1 MRRCAVLL
9 VLFLTLAGA
18 VISVAAQESATITL
32 LFRDMEMHVGQ
43 AFDVRIIDETSGR
56 EIDRMSVPQIPGAT
70 FDLEIAVPVGGTYL
84 IDFFADVNGNG
95 RYDAPPVD
103 HAWRLRL
110 ADVEESQTLSF
121 THTLEFTDIAWPPL
135 IDGRIEEG
143 EYLHS
148 LTESATGIILYWQN
162 DSTTLH
168 IGLASPGTG
177 WVAIGLEPQQRM
189 LGANIIIAAVAADGL
204 VIEDHYGSGQTSHRE
219 DAAST
224 IIDAAGVEENG
235 TTTVEFAIPLS
246 GGGNNADLEPGQ
258 LLSIILA
265 YHRTSD
271 SLTSRHSRR
280 ASVEIE
286 LDG

>member
-1 MRRCAVLL
+1 MRRCAVVVVLL
-9 VLFLTLAGA
+9 LTLAG
-18 VISVAAQESATITL
+18 VIISVAAEESATITL

-43 AFDVRIIDETSGR
+43 TFAVRIIDETSGM
-56 EIDRMSVPQIPGAT
+56 EIDRMAVPQIPAAE
-70 FDLEIAVPVGGTYL
+70 FDLEIAVPIGGTYS

-110 ADVEESQTLSF
+110 ADVEESQTLPF

-135 IDGRIEEG
+135 IDGRIEEA

-148 LTESATGIILYWQN
+148 LTESETGIVLYWQN
-162 DSTTLH
+162 DSTTLYV
-168 IGLASPGTG
+168 GLASPGTG
-177 WVAIGLEPQQRM
+177 WVAIGFEPQQRM

-219 DAAST
+219 DAVST
-224 IIDAAGVEENG
+224 IIDAAGVEEKG
-235 TTTVEFAIPLS
+235 TTTVEFAIPLFGS
-246 GGGNNADLEPGQ
+246 GNDADLEPGQ

-271 SLTSRHSRR
+271 RLTSRHSRR
-280 ASVEIE
+280 AQTEIE